1 MKEAPSSPKNNQR
14 KRTGSDTSSG
24 IVVNGNGA
32 SYDNDLDALKQDIL
46 KEVRK
51 ELYKIKA
58 EIIDGT
64 ILYLF
69 KYCTAFVRLIWCVI
83 KLIDKLNLL
92 YFYSH

>member
-1 MKEAPSSPKNNQR
+1 MKESPPSPKMNQR

-24 IVVNGNGA
+24 IVVNGGGSSNG
-32 SYDNDLDALKQDIL
+32 YDSELESLKQDIL

-64 ILYLF
+64 YIR
-69 KYCTAFVRLIWCVI
+69 KYYCHSE
-83 KLIDKLNLL
+83 K
-92 YFYSH
+92 

>member
-1 MKEAPSSPKNNQR
+1 MKETPSSPKSNQR

-24 IVVNGNGA
+24 IVVNGNGT

-58 EIIDGT
+58 EIIDGK
-64 ILYLF
+64 II
-69 KYCTAFVRLIWCVI
+69 KYIMCANFVLRFWR
-83 KLIDKLNLL
+83 
-92 YFYSH
+92 

>member
-1 MKEAPSSPKNNQR
+1 MKETPSSPKNNQR

-24 IVVNGNGA
+24 IVVNGNGT

-58 EIIDGT
+58 EIIDGKGFSINST
-64 ILYLF
+64 HENKETDCFFSMY
-69 KYCTAFVRLIWCVI
+69 
-83 KLIDKLNLL
+83 
-92 YFYSH
+92 